1 MNRAEANR
9 VWAVLPAAGSGV
21 RMGGERPK
29 QYRMLSGKAAIEH
42 SLAALLALPQLQ
54 RLVVALAPNDAC
66 WETLSAA
73 AHPRVQT
80 VAGGAERFQS
90 VLNGLQTL
98 PAADDDWVLVHDAV
112 RPCVSVADVQTLL
125 NAVADDAVGG
135 LLALP
140 VADTIKRSDAGRVSA
155 TLDRSGLWQAQTP
168 QVFRYGLL
176 KAALQDAL
184 AAGVVVTDEAAALE
198 RLGHAPLLVAGSARN
213 IKLTWP
219 QDMALAAALLAAG
232 ETP

>member
-1 MNRAEANR
+1 MSRAETNR

-29 QYRMLSGKAAIEH
+29 QYRMLCGKTVIEH

-66 WETLSAA
+66 WQTLSVA
-73 AHPRVQT
+73 AHPRVQI

-90 VLNGLQTL
+90 VLNGLQAL

-112 RPCVSVADVQTLL
+112 RPCVSAADVQMLL

-155 TLDRSGLWQAQTP
+155 TLDRNGLWQAQTP

-198 RLGHAPLLVAGSARN
+198 RSGHAPLLVAGSARN

-232 ETP
+232 ETH

>member
-1 MNRAEANR
+1 MNRAETSR
-9 VWAVLPAAGSGV
+9 VWAVLPAAGSGS

-29 QYRMLSGKAAIEH
+29 QYRMLCGKTVIEH

-54 RLVVALAPNDAC
+54 RVVVALAPDDAC
-66 WETLSAA
+66 WAALPLA
-73 AHPRVQT
+73 AHPRLQCVP
-80 VAGGAERFQS
+80 GGAERFQS
-90 VLNGLQTL
+90 VLNGLQAL
-98 PAADDDWVLVHDAV
+98 PAADSDWVLVHDAV
-112 RPCVSVADVQTLL
+112 RPCVSVADIEMLL

-140 VADTIKRSDAGRVSA
+140 VADTIKRSDAGRVAA
-155 TLDRSGLWQAQTP
+155 TLDRNGLWQAQTP

-176 KAALQDAL
+176 KTALQDAL
-184 AAGVVVTDEAAALE
+184 DAGVVVTDEAAALE
-198 RLGHAPLLVAGSARN
+198 RLGHAPLLVSGSARN